1 MITFQEFISEANR
14 YEKEFAKGVS
24 RKARAGGM
32 PESEIKKQMMLRQKE
47 LTHKMRNN
55 SSNPFLSPKREAENA
70 VRDYQKTTKG
80 LKGEN
85 IAFKDGKPV
94 QYNPTTARQK
104 ETQGVKGSK
113 KSLYEPTKITSKSNK
128 FRLTPNRGTAR
139 TSIDGTMRALHQSN
153 FPMTKGNTPFS
164 DLKGGKYT
172 TANIPK
178 GKIPNPPFKMPKIKT
193 SAVKIAKGTANTAKP
208 FKIPKLKT
216 SAIKIAKGTA
226 NTAKGFGLGI
236 AAVAVERGINYAVD
250 KGINKLTG
258 GAVERGKK
266 NLADRKKNPEKYER
280 TLTGYRLKGSGGKN
294 MTLTQFRNKRDEA
307 LRGRKK

>member
-193 SAVKIAKGTANTAKP
+193 SAVKIAKGTANTAKG
-208 FKIPKLKT
+208 L
-216 SAIKIAKGTA
+216 
-226 NTAKGFGLGI
+226 GLGI
-236 AAVAVERGINYAVD
+236 AAVAVERGINQIVD
-250 KGINKLTG
+250 
-258 GAVERGKK
+258 RGFKQIKK
-266 NLADRKKNPEKYER
+266 ETR
-280 TLTGYRLKGSGGKN
+280 GKN

>member
-1 MITFQEFISEANR
+1 MLAFKKFISEANR
-14 YEKEFAKGVS
+14 YEKEYAKSVARNMRAAGV
-24 RKARAGGM
+24 
-32 PESEIKKQMMLRQKE
+32 PESEIKKQFMLKQKE
-47 LTHKMRNN
+47 LTHKMRNDP
-55 SSNPFLSPKREAENA
+55 SNPFLSPKREAENA

-104 ETQGVKGSK
+104 ASQGIKGSK
-113 KSLYEPTKITSKSNK
+113 KSLYEPTKITSKSSK
-128 FRLTPNRGTAR
+128 FRLTPTSQSAR

-153 FPMTKGNTPFS
+153 YPMTMGNTPFS

-193 SAVKIAKGTANTAKP
+193 NYVKPLVK
-208 FKIPKLKT
+208 
-216 SAIKIAKGTA
+216 S
-226 NTAKGFGLGI
+226 KGFT
-236 AAVAVERGINYAVD
+236 
-250 KGINKLTG
+250 KGIIKSLSKMGTKG
-258 GAVERGKK
+258 RLAALAIGATAAGI
-266 NLADRKKNPEKYER
+266 
-280 TLTGYRLKGSGGKN
+280 S
-294 MTLTQFRNKRDEA
+294 A